1 MKIAAIIGV
10 RHSLSNRL
18 LFSRTILNYNNNI
31 VAGSPTDTE
40 AIIHTVQH

>member
-1 MKIAAIIGV
+1 MKIAAIIGM
-10 RHSLSNRL
+10 RHSSPV
-18 LFSRTILNYNNNI
+18 SSAILDYNNNI